1 MQTERMRRLAL
12 GLAAV
17 SWAAGCSSARYLYHP
32 EENATARVAGRPAAY
47 YAIPSQSPRGEVRLA
62 VLGIAKL
69 EPRGRAGGQGAAS
82 DSDAEPIPAVHVRMV
97 VDNNDDT
104 AAWQVDTRQQVGS
117 LDHYGKSRPAL
128 ASLSAGHP
136 PIASI
141 AAGASETLD
150 LYYPLPAAMQSA
162 SEVPHFELL
171 WHVQTAEAPVTE
183 RTTFERVRIEEPPPA
198 GYYACGVQAPGPGW
212 YGWYDPFW
220 PNYAF
225 WGAPARPP
233 VYGAPP
239 ARPPVRTRR

>member
-47 YAIPSQSPRGEVRLA
+47 YAIPSQAPHGEVRLA

-69 EPRGRAGGQGAAS
+69 EPRAPAGSQAS
-82 DSDAEPIPAVHVRMV
+82 SDGDEEPIPAVHVRMI

-104 AAWQVDTRQQVGS
+104 APWQVDTRQQVGS
-117 LDHYGKSRPAL
+117 LDNHGESRPAF
-128 ASLSAGHP
+128 ASVSAGRP

-150 LYYPLPAAMQSA
+150 IYYPLPAAMQSA

-171 WHVQTAEAPVTE
+171 WRVETAEAPVIE
-183 RTTFERVRIEEPPPA
+183 RTTFERMRIEEPPPA
-198 GYYACGVQAPGPGW
+198 GYACVVPAPGPGW
-212 YGWYDPFW
+212 SGWYDPFW
-220 PNYAF
+220 SDYPL
-225 WGAPARPP
+225 WGAPAHPP
-233 VYGAPP
+233 VYVAPP
-239 ARPPVRTRR
+239 PRPPVRTRR